1 MRNSVF
7 LASLLALMLA
17 WGISRSDGTGA
28 TARADDEADQ
38 VVAVIHVDALPKF
51 TAEGRAL
58 LRRYV
63 ADARKDEGAIRIEV
77 FEELARPNH
86 STLVEVWRTRKAYDD
101 HLGLDHT
108 RTFRADLQPML
119 GSPFDERLH
128 RKGP

>member
-1 MRNSVF
+1 MRKSVL
-7 LASLLALMLA
+7 LASSLALFLA
-17 WGISRSDGTGA
+17 WGIYRSA
-28 TARADDEADQ
+28 APSEARADDEADQ
-38 VVAVIHVDALPKF
+38 IVAVIHVDAMPNF
-51 TAEGRAL
+51 TAQCRAQ

-63 ADARKDEGAIRIEV
+63 ADARKDEGAVRVEV

-108 RTFRADLQPML
+108 RTFRTDLQPML

>member
-7 LASLLALMLA
+7 LASLLALILA
-17 WGISRSDGTGA
+17 WGIYHSTTPSE
-28 TARADDEADQ
+28 ARADDEADQ
-38 VVAVIHVDALPKF
+38 VVAVIHVDAMPNF
-51 TAEGRAL
+51 SAQYRPL

-63 ADARKDEGAIRIEV
+63 ADARKDEGAVRVEV
-77 FEELARPNH
+77 FEELSRPNH

-108 RTFRADLQPML
+108 RTFRTDLQPML